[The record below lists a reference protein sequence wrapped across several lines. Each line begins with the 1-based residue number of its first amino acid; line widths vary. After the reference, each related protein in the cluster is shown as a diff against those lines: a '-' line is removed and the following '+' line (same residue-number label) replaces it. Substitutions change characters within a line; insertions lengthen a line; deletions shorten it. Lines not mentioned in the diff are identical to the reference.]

1 MILRANKNFEIVIA
15 IPAEKWQVSITH
27 SNREPGREAEW
38 SRFTFHKKVNEILMN
53 PIDLHSKYPIWIDN
67 DYVALNMALW
77 EIKIEWLNN

>member
-1 MILRANKNFEIVIA
+1 
-15 IPAEKWQVSITH
+15 
-27 SNREPGREAEW
+27 
-38 SRFTFHKKVNEILMN
+38 MN